1 MKWFDETL
9 HDGVVNHGYAQ
20 RFEVSRIVCRHKT
33 DFHDLVI
40 FETPHFGRVL
50 ALDGIIQ
57 TTEKDEF
64 AYHEM
69 LAHVPLFA
77 LAAPERVLIIGGGD
91 GGVLREVL
99 RHGVEKATMIE
110 IDRTVVDLC
119 REHMPSLSN
128 GAFEDPRAELLISD
142 GVKFVAET
150 IDTFDVIIIDSTDP
164 VGPGEVLFSEAF
176 YADCKKRLTP
186 GGILVTQNGV
196 PNFQGEEVTNS
207 YRRLSTQFADVS
219 FYLTVVPTYVGG
231 SMALG
236 WGTDDADLR
245 KQTEADIAPRFTAA
259 GFATRYYTPGVHAAA
274 FALPPFISNL
284 LVD

>member
-1 MKWFDETL
+1 ML
-9 HDGVVNHGYAQ
+9 HDGAVSHGYAQ
-20 RFEVSRIVCRHKT
+20 RFEVSRVVYRNKT
-33 DFHDLVI
+33 DFQDLII

-57 TTEKDEF
+57 TTERDEF

-77 LAAPERVLIIGGGD
+77 HGEPARVLIIGGGD

-99 RHGVEKATMIE
+99 RHDVETATMVE

-119 REHMPSLSN
+119 REYMPGLSD
-128 GAFEDPRAELLISD
+128 GAFDDPRADLLITD
-142 GVKFVAET
+142 GLKFVAET
-150 IDTFDVIIIDSTDP
+150 QQTFDVIIVDSTDP

-196 PNFQGEEVTNS
+196 PSFQGDEVTNS
-207 YRRLSTQFADVS
+207 YRRLSSQFADVS
-219 FYLTVVPTYVGG
+219 FYLTVVPSYVGG
-231 SMALG
+231 FMALG
-236 WGTDDADLR
+236 WATDDAALR
-245 KQTEADIAPRFTAA
+245 VQTQADIAPRFEGA
-259 GFATRYYTPGVHAAA
+259 GFATRYYTPAVHAAA
-274 FALPPFISNL
+274 FALPPFIAEL
-284 LVD
+284 LK